1 MAIVWKLSDLL
12 LAPADPKVHP
22 HIQATKNQLRK
33 KNIAES
39 LNQKLA
45 ERPGPLDLI
54 RRDILNPGD
63 ALADMVKSVP
73 GLDTA
78 LDHAPTMQLSGAKD
92 GARRQSFHES
102 QGLQP
107 AVPPSSHH
115 QQAKRHSISGTV
127 AREKGGVFASL
138 SMDDASNM
146 EWEGTQEPARKGESH
161 SRKLSESSF
170 SSLPSPIDFSS
181 LQPEMGSPK
190 QSPEGPQVSSPSTN
204 PTTRFQHSCATSAL
218 SAATNSV
225 GVRGGGVA
233 ASPRHPRKKST
244 PKSKMKKY
252 NFHEY
257 KPPAHHGK
265 IEKKPSPTTKLTG
278 PYSLILQQQQILLQI
293 QLLQQQYPDQLNF
306 TLPQIPQGTSPQ
318 QQMNILL
325 KALAELTQQA
335 QQHSAKKGA
344 AEGAH
349 PPVLS
354 SSPTSTSAST
364 VPSLASGMMDTAT
377 SSANTNGTITASSL
391 LLGSESHPSPD
402 TVILSEDGRSLR
414 LEDIKVNHLRNALK
428 ERGMGVTGKKMELLE
443 RLLEHNHRTLPAS
456 LASEVLSEL
465 NARRPSLPATFP
477 ASRGSGVASGS
488 NTGSSFH
495 FSPSQSRQNRSESLS
510 GPVPQMLKAEQLQE
524 KIKEMCEQKKR
535 DHFSGKPGT
544 LYPAPVVEAMYNFD
558 ITTSMP
564 NSSLPVSRAVPTTTN
579 GVAMGRSTSSAAE
592 THGSGGQQQQQPHNT
607 FSPPLPFPRS
617 ISLPTSP
624 GPRRRSQ
631 EDLLSGFANAPP
643 LLSLQADLGKS
654 DSGDQSA
661 VSPTQDLLAQLQS
674 DSIAWP
680 PISSTELMLEPTSTT
695 SLAHPPAVG
704 GDPLSNLLGDTPML
718 TTTASQSHPKS
729 EYYLGCGSKPATQDS
744 MDTSSLSVSGWGRG
758 SSFVGGR
765 GTLLSGNGSLV
776 PRPFWSKC
784 GSNIRR

>member
-1 MAIVWKLSDLL
+1 MWSCWCS
-12 LAPADPKVHP
+12 PTDPKVHP

-63 ALADMVKSVP
+63 ALVDMVKSVP

-78 LDHAPTMQLSGAKD
+78 LDQGPALQPSGTND
-92 GARRQSFHES
+92 GTRRPSFHES

-107 AVPPSSHH
+107 PVAQAGHH
-115 QQAKRHSISGTV
+115 QQHKRHSISGSV
-127 AREKGGVFASL
+127 GRDKGASCVLTSL

-146 EWEGTQEPARKGESH
+146 DWEGTQEQAKKGEGH
-161 SRKLSESSF
+161 RRKLSESSF

-181 LQPEMGSPK
+181 LQPDMGSPK
-190 QSPEGPQVSSPSTN
+190 ASPEAPQVSSPSTN
-204 PTTRFQHSCATSAL
+204 PTTRFQHSCASSAL

-233 ASPRHPRKKST
+233 ASPRHPRKKSSS
-244 PKSKMKKY
+244 KSKMKKY

-257 KPPAHHGK
+257 KPPTHHGK

-344 AEGAH
+344 AAGAAEGLQ
-349 PPVLS
+349 PPVPS
-354 SSPTSTSAST
+354 SSPASTSTAPSVASC
-364 VPSLASGMMDTAT
+364 SMDTAT
-377 SSANTNGTITASSL
+377 SSASTNGTITASSL

-402 TVILSEDGRSLR
+402 TIIPSEDGRSLR
-414 LEDIKVNHLRNALK
+414 LEDIKVNHLRTALK

-443 RLLEHNHRTLPAS
+443 RLLDHNHRTLPAS

-477 ASRGSGVASGS
+477 ANRASNVGSSS

-544 LYPAPVVEAMYNFD
+544 LYPAPVVEAMYNFE

-564 NSSLPVSRAVPTTTN
+564 SNSMPAGRGVPTTN
-579 GVAMGRSTSSAAE
+579 GMAVVRPTSSAAE
-592 THGSGGQQQQQPHNT
+592 ARVSGVQQQQPRSN
-607 FSPPLPFPRS
+607 FSPPLTFPRS
-617 ISLPTSP
+617 MSLPTSP
-624 GPRRRSQ
+624 GPHRRSQ
-631 EDLLSGFANAPP
+631 EDLLSSFANGPP
-643 LLSLQADLGKS
+643 LLSLQPDTGKN
-654 DSGDQSA
+654 DGGDQAA

-680 PISSTELMLEPTSTT
+680 PISSTELLLEPSTTT
-695 SLAHPPAVG
+695 SLSHHPPAVG
-704 GDPLSNLLGDTPML
+704 GDPLSSLLGDTPML

-729 EYYLGCGSKPATQDS
+729 ELYLGCGSKPAATQDS
-744 MDTSSLSVSGWGRG
+744 MDTSSLSVSGRREWVLCG
-758 SSFVGGR
+758 VGV
-765 GTLLSGNGSLV
+765 SAV
-776 PRPFWSKC
+776 V
-784 GSNIRR
+784 

>member
-1 MAIVWKLSDLL
+1 M
-12 LAPADPKVHP
+12 HP
-22 HIQATKNQLRK
+22 HIQATKNQLMK

-63 ALADMVKSVP
+63 ALADVVKSVP

-78 LDHAPTMQLSGAKD
+78 LDQGLATQHPSSAKD
-92 GARRQSFHES
+92 GARRQSYHEN
-102 QGLQP
+102 QGAQP
-107 AVPPSSHH
+107 TVAQASHH
-115 QQAKRHSISGTV
+115 PPKRHSISGMV
-127 AREKGGVFASL
+127 GGVDKGVVFASL

-146 EWEGTQEPARKGESH
+146 EWEGTQAQEQARKGEGH

-181 LQPEMGSPK
+181 LQPDLGSPK
-190 QSPEGPQVSSPSTN
+190 QSPEGPRVPSPSTN
-204 PTTRFQHSCATSAL
+204 PTTRFQHSCTSGAL

-233 ASPRHPRKKST
+233 ASPRNPRKKST
-244 PKSKMKKY
+244 SKSKMKKY

-257 KPPAHHGK
+257 KPPTHHGK

-325 KALAELTQQA
+325 KALAELTHQA

-344 AEGAH
+344 AMGAAEGSQA
-349 PPVLS
+349 PVPS
-354 SSPTSTSAST
+354 SSPTSTTT
-364 VPSLASGMMDTAT
+364 VPALASCTMDAAT
-377 SSANTNGTITASSL
+377 STANTNGTITASSL
-391 LLGSESHPSPD
+391 MLGGESHPSPD
-402 TVILSEDGRSLR
+402 TLIPSEDGRSLR
-414 LEDIKVNHLRNALK
+414 LEDIKVNHLRTALK
-428 ERGMGVTGKKMELLE
+428 ERSLGVTGKKMELLE

-465 NARRPSLPATFP
+465 NARRPSLPTTFV
-477 ASRGSGVASGS
+477 ASRGSGLASSS
-488 NTGSSFH
+488 NTGSGYN
-495 FSPSQSRQNRSESLS
+495 FSPAQSRQHRSESLS
-510 GPVPQMLKAEQLQE
+510 GPGPQMLKAEQLQE

-564 NSSLPVSRAVPTTTN
+564 PSSLPTARAAATTTN
-579 GVAMGRSTSSAAE
+579 GMAVGRATSSAAE
-592 THGSGGQQQQQPHNT
+592 ARVSGVHQQQQRST
-607 FSPPLPFPRS
+607 FSPPLAFPRS
-617 ISLPTSP
+617 MSVPTSP

-631 EDLLSGFANAPP
+631 EDLLSSFTNGPP
-643 LLSLQADLGKS
+643 LLSFQAEMGKS
-654 DSGDQSA
+654 DGGDQTA
-661 VSPTQDLLAQLQS
+661 VSPTQDLLAQLQA

-680 PISSTELMLEPTSTT
+680 PISSTELLLQPSTST

-704 GDPLSNLLGDTPML
+704 GDPLSSLLGDTPML

-744 MDTSSLSVSGWGRG
+744 MDTSSLSVSGRAG
-758 SSFVGGR
+758 
-765 GTLLSGNGSLV
+765 
-776 PRPFWSKC
+776 
-784 GSNIRR
+784 